1 MTKWLIACAGV
12 LLLGAAQAADAPKF
26 QVDPAWPKPL
36 PNNWIMGA
44 AAGVAVDAQDH
55 IWVVQRPKTLTD
67 DEKAASSLSAANQM
81 LRGGAAGDGVRPGG
95 KSRQGVGRQGRRL

>member
-1 MTKWLIACAGV
+1 MTKWLTACAGV

-67 DEKAASSLSAANQM
+67 DEKAATFSPPRTKCCVAAP
-81 LRGGAAGDGVRPGG
+81 R
-95 KSRQGVGRQGRRL
+95 